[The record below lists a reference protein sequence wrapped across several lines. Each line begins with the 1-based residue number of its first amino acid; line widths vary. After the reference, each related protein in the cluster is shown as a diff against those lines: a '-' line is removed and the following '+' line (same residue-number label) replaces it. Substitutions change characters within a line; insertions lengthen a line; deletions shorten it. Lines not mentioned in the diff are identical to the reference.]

1 LTASKTGNLDMQ
13 DNIPKEKAEPASNET
28 VWAFDPGNV
37 PRPSDGRRWRTRQ
50 ADGVTDAEFNQA
62 AEQACVN
69 GTWAKFRANYVGVV
83 AGMTRTS
90 VGTVRR
96 AVRARKAGAM
106 IPAAL
111 PPGTSQRDVPTTNG
125 RAQAPDRTPSDRA
138 DLVVFRDDQ
147 RKKPYAVIECKAD
160 GVTDAEFNQ
169 NPAVRMAAKR
179 HRRHKTKGLGRV
191 DRCGLVH
198 LSGERKSPIRVSISA
213 PFVLFYG
220 KSVAV
225 FRVNTS
231 VGTVRRAVRARKA
244 GAIIPAALPP
254 GTSQRDVPTTDGRAQ
269 ALEREANIIADL
281 PRIYGKERR
290 KAQGQTLNAK
300 MNFVRTV
307 SAFSLQ
313 PSAFPSPVQP
323 VSKEALITRSRK

>member
-111 PPGTSQRDVPTTNG
+111 PPGTSQRDVPTT
-125 RAQAPDRTPSDRA
+125 
-138 DLVVFRDDQ
+138 
-147 RKKPYAVIECKAD
+147 
-160 GVTDAEFNQ
+160 
-169 NPAVRMAAKR
+169 
-179 HRRHKTKGLGRV
+179 
-191 DRCGLVH
+191 
-198 LSGERKSPIRVSISA
+198 
-213 PFVLFYG
+213 
-220 KSVAV
+220 
-225 FRVNTS
+225 
-231 VGTVRRAVRARKA
+231 
-244 GAIIPAALPP
+244 
-254 GTSQRDVPTTDGRAQ
+254 DGRAQ